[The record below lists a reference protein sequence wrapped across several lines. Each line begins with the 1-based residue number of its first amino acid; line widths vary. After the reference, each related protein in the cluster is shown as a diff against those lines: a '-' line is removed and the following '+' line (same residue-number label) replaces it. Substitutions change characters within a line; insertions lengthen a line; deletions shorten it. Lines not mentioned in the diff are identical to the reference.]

1 MSGYNDLYKRNK
13 MSRDTSDYTKG
24 YQDGMNAAFEGS
36 ALDAYYAGV
45 GYGKKVAK
53 DRNVGFNSDE
63 EREQFE
69 RGIKNKD
76 KHFKGYRAEKPS
88 FLERL
93 FGVKTSRAE
102 AIDVRGAERRRK
114 AEQRVKK
121 NWFGGRKSKR
131 AKMQKE
137 MRIRDKLAFNEYKA
151 EKRKADKNEK
161 KAFDRLAKDAKR
173 ARKKAQRKKG

>member
-13 MSRDTSDYTKG
+13 MSGDSDYNKG
-24 YQDGMNAAFEGS
+24 YQDGMQAAFEGS
-36 ALDAYYAGV
+36 SLDAYYAGV

-93 FGVKTSRAE
+93 IGIKTRRSE
-102 AIDVRGAERRRK
+102 TIDVSGAQRRRK
-114 AEQRVKK
+114 AEQRVK
-121 NWFGGRKSKR
+121 R
-131 AKMQKE
+131 AKK
-137 MRIRDKLAFNEYKA
+137 KSNP
-151 EKRKADKNEK
+151 RKADRKIK
-161 KAFDRLAKDAKR
+161 KKLKR
-173 ARKKAQRKKG
+173 SQRKQRRKKG